1 MNICIF
7 CSANEAAAEKYR
19 NQALELGRW
28 MASKGYNLL
37 FGGCSMGLM
46 RAMADA
52 VTVSRA
58 EAAGNGGGE
67 CASNIIG
74 VVPKIIE
81 TGCKA
86 CVNMDEMVSCRN
98 LSDRKDILVERS
110 DAIIA
115 LPGGVGTLDEIFTVV
130 ASASIGYHDKTVIL
144 YNIDGFWNST
154 VAMLDDLQER
164 GVIRGSWRR
173 WIKVAETFGE
183 LAEAVDAGNTGN
195 TGNE

>member
-7 CSANEAAAEKYR
+7 CSANEAIAEKYR

-28 MASKGYNLL
+28 MASKGHNLL

-46 RAMADA
+46 KAMADA
-52 VTVSRA
+52 VARSRTEADQKDYTKDVSK
-58 EAAGNGGGE
+58 
-67 CASNIIG
+67 IIG

-86 CVNMDEMVSCRN
+86 CADMDETVSCRD
-98 LSDRKDILVERS
+98 LSDRKDILIGRS

-130 ASASIGYHDKTVIL
+130 ASASIGYHGKTVIL

-154 VAMLDDLQER
+154 VAMLDDLQEK

-183 LAEAVDAGNTGN
+183 LTDAVGA
-195 TGNE
+195 